1 MRRIRTLCWTLSC
14 LSCLLA
20 CAGPAF
26 AAGGINTAIP
36 QIHAT
41 RNVSLCNVTSP
52 GKDDTLQQA
61 LTDFRQAA
69 LAWHVD
75 IQPLHYQ
82 DSAQAADDFRQG
94 VCDLV
99 NLPGAQAGE
108 FNRFSATLEAV
119 GAAPDYEHLQTALR
133 ALALEKAAPLLRNG
147 EFEVVSIW
155 PAGAEYLQVSE
166 PTLADPALLAN
177 RTLAVATSP
186 EALTA
191 LAALTGMVAI
201 NGATPP
207 TALQHGVD
215 VSAVTATRD
224 PARSG
229 QLLTLPLRQRTW
241 QLIARHS
248 ALPADF
254 GQQARR
260 HAAHTFERRLQP
272 LQQREQ
278 QWPATT
284 WIALDDPQR
293 SAWNGLYQQIRVQL
307 RNDAVYDASALT
319 LLRKVRCALDSSAL
333 ECGGGSLQV
342 E

>member
-1 MRRIRTLCWTLSC
+1 MRRIRTLRWTLSG

-20 CAGPAF
+20 CAGPTF
-26 AAGGINTAIP
+26 AAGGIHTAIP

-41 RNVSLCNVTSP
+41 RNVKLCSVSTP
-52 GKDDTLQQA
+52 GADDGLQQGLA
-61 LTDFRQAA
+61 DFRQAA
-69 LAWHVD
+69 LEWSVD

-99 NLPGAQAGE
+99 NLPGVQAGA

-119 GAAPDYEHLQTALR
+119 GAVPDYEHLQTALR
-133 ALALEKAAPLLRNG
+133 ALALEKAAPLLRSG

-155 PAGAEYLQVSE
+155 PAGAEYLQVSD
-166 PTLADPALLAN
+166 TSLADPAQLTN
-177 RTLAVATSP
+177 RTLATTAAP
-186 EALTA
+186 AELTA
-191 LAALTGMVAI
+191 LAALTHMVTI
-201 NGATPP
+201 NGDTTRHEADISTVTTPSNL
-207 TALQHGVD
+207 A
-215 VSAVTATRD
+215 STR
-224 PARSG
+224 
-229 QLLTLPLRQRTW
+229 QLLSLPLRQRTW

-260 HAAHTFERRLQP
+260 HAAHTFDLRVQSLK
-272 LQQREQ
+272 QREQ
-278 QWPATT
+278 QWPAAA
-284 WIALDDPQR
+284 WIVLDDPQR

-319 LLRKVRCALDSSAL
+319 LLRKVRCALDSAAL

>member
-1 MRRIRTLCWTLSC
+1 MRRIHTLCWTLSG

-20 CAGPAF
+20 CAGPTF

-41 RNVSLCNVTSP
+41 RNVNLCNVTSP
-52 GKDDTLQQA
+52 GNDDALQQA

-99 NLPGAQAGE
+99 TLPGAQAGV

-119 GAAPDYEHLQTALR
+119 GAVPDYEHLQTALR

-155 PAGAEYLQVSE
+155 PAGTEYLQVSE
-166 PTLADPALLAN
+166 PTLTDPAQLAS
-177 RTLAVATSP
+177 RTLATATSP
-186 EALTA
+186 AALTA

-201 NGATPP
+201 NGDAPASAPHT
-207 TALQHGVD
+207 D
-215 VSAVTATRD
+215 VSTATAGSD
-224 PARSG
+224 SARTG
-229 QLLTLPLRQRTW
+229 WLLTLPLRQRTW

-248 ALPADF
+248 VLPADF
-254 GQQARR
+254 GQQARQ
-260 HAAHTFERRLQP
+260 HAEQTFERRLQP

>member
-1 MRRIRTLCWTLSC
+1 MRRIRTLRWTLSG
-14 LSCLLA
+14 LFCLLA

-41 RNVSLCNVTSP
+41 RNVNLCSVATS
-52 GKDDTLQQA
+52 GQNENLQQA
-61 LTDFRQAA
+61 LADLRVAA
-69 LAWHVD
+69 LEWNVEIH
-75 IQPLHYQ
+75 PLHYQ
-82 DSAQAADDFRQG
+82 DSTQAAADFRQG

-119 GAAPDYEHLQTALR
+119 GALPDYEHLQTALR

-155 PAGAEYLQVSE
+155 PAGAEYLQLSE
-166 PTLADPALLAN
+166 PALADPTLLTN
-177 RTLAVATSP
+177 RTLATAAAP
-186 EALTA
+186 EALKA
-191 LAALTGMVAI
+191 LAALTHMVAI
-201 NGATPP
+201 NGDTPR
-207 TALQHGVD
+207 HGAD
-215 VSAVTATRD
+215 ISAVTAASDHAPT
-224 PARSG
+224 G
-229 QLLTLPLRQRTW
+229 QLLPLPLRQRTW
-241 QLIARHS
+241 QLIARHG

-260 HAAHTFERRLQP
+260 HAEHTFDLSLQS

-278 QWPATT
+278 QWPTT
-284 WIALDDPQR
+284 AWMALDDPQR